1 MVASDGSLTASDI
14 FTLTI
19 TPVNDAPI
27 VTVLLPGKSS
37 AEDTALSFT
46 VPAESFTDVD
56 NTTLAYSATLATGA
70 ALPSWLTFNAATQ
83 TFSGIPP
90 LNFNG
95 NFDVKVTASDGSL
108 SATDIFTL
116 TITPVND
123 APIVAT
129 LLPDKSS
136 AEDTALSFTVP
147 VGSFTDVDN
156 ATLTYSA
163 TLATGAALPSWLS
176 FNAVTQAFSGTPP
189 LNFNGNFDV
198 KVTASDGNLTVSDVF
213 TLTITPVNDAPVAT
227 NDTGYTTAFNTALT
241 ILPAT
246 LLSNDTD
253 VDGDTLSITA
263 VSGAVNG
270 TVALNA
276 SGNVIFTPSAG
287 FSGLT
292 TFSYTIS
299 DGHGGTATASVSLT
313 VQAGQTGNVINGT
326 ANADVIVGTAGMDI
340 INGLAGNDIITA
352 GADNDIVN
360 GGAGNDIL
368 DGGAGADTLNGG
380 TGDDIYVVDNVGD
393 VVNELANEGV
403 DLVTS
408 TISWLLGVNLENLTL
423 LSLNT
428 TALNATGNALNNVIN
443 GTQGDNVLDG
453 GLGADSLIGGAGNDT
468 YIVDNIGD
476 TITEAL
482 GAGTDLVQSTINW
495 TLGANLENLTLTGL
509 ANINGIGNSSN
520 NTITGNAGNNILDGG
535 GGTDTLAGGLGNDTY
550 MVNQTTGLTITESAN
565 AGADTV
571 ISTVTYTL
579 GTNLENLTLAG
590 TTAIN
595 GTGNT
600 LDNILIGNS
609 AANTLNGGAGNDFL
623 TGAAGNDILTGGIGN
638 DTFVFTAGFGKDTI
652 TDFTAGLGVTD
663 VLQLH
668 LGTAFDT
675 YAEIMAAAT
684 QVGIN
689 TLITIGT
696 NDTITLNNVLKTGL
710 VADDFSFI

>member
-1 MVASDGSLTASDI
+1 M
-14 FTLTI
+14 
-19 TPVNDAPI
+19 
-27 VTVLLPGKSS
+27 
-37 AEDTALSFT
+37 
-46 VPAESFTDVD
+46 
-56 NTTLAYSATLATGA
+56 
-70 ALPSWLTFNAATQ
+70 
-83 TFSGIPP
+83 
-90 LNFNG
+90 
-95 NFDVKVTASDGSL
+95 
-108 SATDIFTL
+108 
-116 TITPVND
+116 ND

-147 VGSFTDVDN
+147 AGSFTDVDN

-227 NDTGYTTAFNTALT
+227 NDTGFTTAFNTALT